1 MGALELSSFSR
12 NYQFPSSALSPL
24 ALPQVTTA
32 MREAHSRAFG
42 EYSHLVD
49 RKSHAAFCL
58 DAHEGG
64 LIGDK
69 ELDWLNAYPNDYGL
83 HLVTNEV
90 IGAIES
96 RIGFSKV
103 GLIPGVKRRTK
114 LIGTPAYELQPAAQT
129 TLACIEAGL
138 FTAESVEDLV
148 ALGPNCAYHLMQKV
162 EQSLVDLATADCP
175 DVKDWLNLGVN
186 GANFYISARF
196 FNRYELTL
204 PSEDCEEFREVAV
217 FLFKALDAMTT
228 YLVHFHTPSS
238 FMGVY
243 SYDNH
248 GLADAYG
255 AIKERIQNS
264 SLDELISYL
273 METPEDKFPFE
284 SWMMG
289 IEGDDRDQECI
300 EKVAHQLK
308 EMDGLTRRTHFTLT
322 HSENSNHP
330 MEIQELIDQVQ
341 DSINAGSKFKPV
353 LEVIKDAF
361 ALCLTY
367 AQADSRAISE
377 HELESSA
384 EEGVGLFE
392 TLVVT
397 IRGEYEDLEEEACN
411 GFDERVSGIGG
422 LELTLPLD
430 AKLLAQQTIP
440 IIRKTKQCVTL
451 LSRLTQA
458 L

>member
-64 LIGDK
+64 LISDK

-148 ALGPNCAYHLMQKV
+148 ALGPNCAYHLIQKV

-175 DVKDWLNLGVN
+175 DVKDWLYLGVQ
-186 GANFYISARF
+186 GAKFIISAKY

-204 PSEDCEEFREVAV
+204 PAEDCEEFREVAV
-217 FLFKALDAMTT
+217 FLFKALDAMST

-264 SLDELISYL
+264 SPEELTAYL
-273 METPEDKFPFE
+273 LETPEDQFPFE
-284 SWMMG
+284 AWPMG
-289 IEGDDRDQECI
+289 IEGDDRDEDYI
-300 EKVAHQLK
+300 EGGAYQLK
-308 EMDGLTRRTHFTLT
+308 ELDNLTRRTHFTLT
-322 HSENSNHP
+322 HEQDSNHP
-330 MEIQELIDQVQ
+330 VEIQELIEQVQ
-341 DSINAGSKFKPV
+341 DSINAGSPFKPV
-353 LEVIKDAF
+353 LEVIKEAF
-361 ALCLTY
+361 ELCHRY
-367 AQADSRAISE
+367 AVEGSRAISE
-377 HELESSA
+377 HDLQGSA
-384 EEGVGLFE
+384 EEGVGVFE

-397 IRGEYEDLEEEACN
+397 IHGEYSSLEDEACN
-411 GFDERVSGIGG
+411 GFDDRVSGVGD
-422 LELTLPLD
+422 LHLALPLD
-430 AKLLAQQTIP
+430 GELLAQQTVTILN
-440 IIRKTKQCVTL
+440 KTKQCVSL